1 MNARRV
7 TGVVVD
13 AGHGGADPGAV
24 SGGLQEK
31 DFTLEASL
39 YMADRLKELGIPVV
53 LTRDYDENISRTE
66 RLRRA
71 NEAFGGSPN
80 AILISNHINA
90 GGGEGAEVIYAL
102 RNNSTLAQSILEEI
116 GSEGQIMR
124 KYYQRRLPEDPSKD
138 YYYIIRETTPMQ
150 SVLVEYGFIDNVKD
164 RVKLQNDLL
173 NYVEAVVRAIAEYA
187 GVPYTPPEGSGNN
200 FYTVVKG
207 DSLWSIANR
216 FGVTVQALRDANNL
230 TSDVLSVGQILR
242 IPGSNEDNGNVPP
255 SGNVTY
261 TVQRGDSLWSI
272 ASRYGISV
280 NELRRANNLTSDTLS
295 IGQVLIIPGV
305 GSGNEGNDNITGP
318 STTYT
323 VVKGDSLWS
332 IANRFGVTVQALR
345 DANNLTSDVLSVGQ
359 VLTIPGVSGEEDNG
373 EDEDN
378 GAVFY
383 YTVERGD
390 SLWSIARRF
399 GVTVQEIRDANDLT
413 SDTLSV
419 GQSLI
424 IPGISA
430 GDDLEDNEEND
441 TVPTTYTV
449 ASGDSLWSIAN
460 RFGVTVNELKS
471 ANGLTSNLL
480 SVGQVLIIPT
490 AGSSTP
496 GSPTYNTYTVASGD
510 SLWSIANRF
519 GTTVDTIKTLNNL
532 TSNLLSVGQV
542 LQIPNN

>member
-1 MNARRV
+1 MNERIV

-31 DFTLEASL
+31 DFTLDASL
-39 YMADRLKELGIPVV
+39 YMYERLQQLGIPAV
-53 LTRDYDENISRTE
+53 LTRDSDENLSRTE

-71 NEAFGGSPN
+71 NEAFGGSSN

-138 YYYIIRETTPMQ
+138 YYYIIRETAPMQ
-150 SVLVEYGFIDNVKD
+150 SLLVEYGFIDNAND

-173 NYVEAVVRAIAEYA
+173 NYVEAVVRAIAQYA
-187 GVPYTPPEGSGNN
+187 GVPYTPPEGSGTN

-207 DSLWSIANR
+207 DSLWSIAR
-216 FGVTVQALRDANNL
+216 KFGVTVQQLRDANNL

-242 IPGSNEDNGNVPP
+242 IPGSNEGDEIVPP

-373 EDEDN
+373 EDENN

-441 TVPTTYTV
+441 TVPTTYIV
-449 ASGDSLWSIAN
+449 QSGDSLWSIAN
-460 RFGVTVNELKS
+460 RFGVTVNDLKS

-490 AGSSTP
+490 VESNTP
-496 GSPTYNTYTVASGD
+496 VNPSYTTYTVQPGD
-510 SLWSIANRF
+510 SLWSISNRF

-532 TSNLLSVGQV
+532 TSNLLSIGQV